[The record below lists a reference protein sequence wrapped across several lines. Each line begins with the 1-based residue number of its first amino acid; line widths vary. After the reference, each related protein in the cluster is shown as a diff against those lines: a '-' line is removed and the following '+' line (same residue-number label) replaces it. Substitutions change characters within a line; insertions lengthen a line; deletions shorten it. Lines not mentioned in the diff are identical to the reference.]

1 MIKCIIQR
9 WLFLFIIAGWLGTTN
24 QALALPFGVFDTR
37 TMAMGGVGV
46 ATGDRS
52 AVFNNPALL
61 TTADEIH
68 EWFLLLPTAGQNIY
82 DPDKVK
88 KGIDNFKKAADA
100 LDASPS
106 PTNESA
112 VSNSLTTLAGTQYR
126 SANNIAVMLA
136 IPSRILS
143 GAFFL
148 SEYDTSTAK
157 PIIESADTISPISS
171 PYNSVLAHR
180 GIRIVENGAS
190 AAKIIRSNSAWLDGI
205 SVGLTAKF
213 YLIETY
219 DYSEP
224 LRSAD
229 TEIKNAVSANS
240 SQFGIDAGIL
250 KEVGVWKFALTGKNL
265 LPGNHKYSTGGEK
278 FKIEPQVRAGF
289 AYKSR
294 YTVVEMDMDLT
305 KNQPTGFYSMTQ
317 NVALGWEWYASRYFA
332 LRAGVNTNLV
342 GTKDTIASAGL
353 GLMLGGFQIDLAG
366 YTGKEGDGISGQ
378 LGFQF

>member
-1 MIKCIIQR
+1 MCKLFIQR
-9 WLFLFIIAGWLGTTN
+9 WPLLLITAGWLGIYN
-24 QALALPFGVFDTR
+24 QAQALPFGIFDSR

-46 ATGDRS
+46 ATGERS

-68 EWFLLLPTAGQNIY
+68 EWFLLLPTAGQSIY

-88 KGIDNFKKAADA
+88 KELDKFKKAADA
-100 LDASPS
+100 LDASPTVS
-106 PTNESA
+106 NENA
-112 VSNSLTTLAGTQYR
+112 VSDSLTALDGKEYK
-126 SANNIAVMLA
+126 SADNVAFMVA

-148 SEYDTSTAK
+148 NEYETSTAT
-157 PIIESADTISPISS
+157 PIIDNADILTPSS
-171 PYNSVLAHR
+171 PYISVLAHR
-180 GIRIVENGAS
+180 GVRIVENGAS
-190 AAKIIRSNSAWLDGI
+190 AAKIIRSDSAWLDGI

-219 DYSEP
+219 DFSEP
-224 LRSAD
+224 LRTAS
-229 TEIKNAVSANS
+229 TKIKGGTGTNS

-250 KEVGVWKFALTGKNL
+250 KEIGVWKFALTGKNL
-265 LPGNHKYSTGGEK
+265 ISGNHQYSVSGEK

-294 YTVVEMDMDLT
+294 FTVIEMDMDLT
-305 KNQPTGFYSMTQ
+305 KNQPIGFYSMTQ
-317 NVALGWEWYASRYFA
+317 NLALGWEWYAARSFA
-332 LRAGVNTNLV
+332 LRAGLSTNLV
-342 GTKDTIASAGL
+342 GNKDSTASAGL

-366 YTGKEGDGISGQ
+366 YTGEKGDGISGQ